1 LFWVAPLLGGGLAGL
16 LYPIL
21 FGAETSEEPIVGKAL

>member
-1 LFWVAPLLGGGLAGL
+1 MKRDIDWLKKAVGL

-21 FGAETSEEPIVGKAL
+21 FGLLLK